1 VTSVANWLAAT
12 LPNTFGKNA
21 GGNNLTGKSNAFVA
35 ALFQSDFV
43 MKGVKLDAQVLATAL
58 SVYATNATLDPT
70 QVAASYGFTVS
81 GDGAGTATANV
92 GSNGD
97 AFGVA
102 NNTTLTL
109 MDLLLAADAQ
119 AVNGVLYNGDKTRRN
134 EANAVFSA
142 VNQDGGIS

>member
-1 VTSVANWLAAT
+1 M
-12 LPNTFGKNA
+12 
-21 GGNNLTGKSNAFVA
+21 A
-35 ALFQSDFV
+35 ALFQQDFV
-43 MKGVKLDAQVLATAL
+43 QKGVKLDAQVLATAL
-58 SVYATNATLDPT
+58 SVYATSVTLDPT
-70 QVAASYGFTVS
+70 QAAASYGFTVS

-102 NNTTLTL
+102 NNSTLML

-119 AVNGVLYNGDKTRRN
+119 AVNGVLYGGNAAERN

-142 VNQDGGIS
+142 VNQAGGIS